1 MKALIVA
8 AAMLCT
14 AHSQAARYG
23 NPIDAP
29 SGGGVSLIAL
39 AAVIGLFWWLGR
51 K

>member
-8 AAMLCT
+8 AAMLCA
-14 AHSQAARYG
+14 AHAQAAGYG

-29 SGGGVSLIAL
+29 GGGGVSLILL
-39 AAVIGLFWWLGR
+39 AAVVGLFWWLGR

>member
-1 MKALIVA
+1 MKAIVFA
-8 AAMLCT
+8 VVTLFAT
-14 AHSQAARYG
+14 HTQAAGYG

-29 SGGGVSLIAL
+29 GGGGVSLIAL